1 MRSQALQ
8 GWQSFSNQTHTSTL
22 FQEARNTE
30 RHGFAFENST
40 RLRDNRVQFVSAG
53 RLGMTKGDSEEDD
66 VEGDALERD
75 DRPNSVGETNLDKL
89 DGLPSESPSLPHS
102 VPNSDFDDHHAAM
115 TDQVERMEI
124 VAEPL
129 DPKLATVVNEIG
141 LSSSRPRSTSK
152 SSVASEEEVIVFG
165 GRRAQSSR
173 PVQPPDALTPKISV
187 PVIENETTAVGK
199 EKFDQSFEDN
209 PTMSTHNSVFGR
221 SSAAASSSENPPSA
235 ETSFLEPKPNFGR
248 RRPRRRQLSDH
259 ETGDEARF
267 AAAAIGPEETPPIT
281 EGFRKPRPNF
291 GRRRGHRRGPT
302 QQEIEEEA
310 LIQDYIANMKGDET
324 DEQDE
329 EVSGR
334 NQHLRLYDGAG
345 DENFKVRTQPRSKEQ
360 VPDMLEQDLEWSSGD
375 LEDFDGMST
384 TDEEIAEVGC
394 VYADRLR
401 PSGFQYLVT
410 AMGKG
415 PSDAC
420 WVLGERL
427 ISTNDTAQIRTF
439 EKRRE
444 AKLDPQNDA
453 PDDSSTDSDEDEVSD
468 DLKGTMESEGDE
480 NERLFQRTA
489 RMTDAQ
495 IAQALDMQDKLGMP
509 TDQVLLFNGEENN
522 EFADGDDFISFPS
535 TQRISNGTR
544 STRDLRKKYS
554 FPSAEAFADALDQD
568 PYNGFDVMD
577 FSRPSLKPKRKGRKS
592 AGLPFELE
600 DEELAFQLQQSWGND
615 RSKKAARKRERE
627 EIRQAGIL
635 GSKAANGKVDLH
647 TRYQASGMDAD
658 QIRAEIR
665 SFMVQEVEALA
676 LAPMAADMRASVHR
690 LARALNLKSHS
701 QGKGDGRFPILTKTP
716 NTSQYTVKN
725 VAEID
730 ALLNLRKFFGRNIG
744 SLKASKLPRSGPKT
758 RRSGG
763 AGVLAGASYMDGE
776 VVGAS
781 APEIGA
787 DNRGR
792 AMLEKM
798 GWSSGMGIGK
808 VGNKGSTEVI
818 KHVVKNTKAG
828 LG

>member
-1 MRSQALQ
+1 M
-8 GWQSFSNQTHTSTL
+8 
-22 FQEARNTE
+22 
-30 RHGFAFENST
+30 
-40 RLRDNRVQFVSAG
+40 QFVSAG
-53 RLGMTKGDSEEDD
+53 NLGMTKADSEEDD
-66 VEGDALERD
+66 VGDDALERD
-75 DRPNSVGETNLDKL
+75 GQPDFVNETSLDRLDE
-89 DGLPSESPSLPHS
+89 LPSENPSLLES
-102 VPNSDFDDHHAAM
+102 VPNGDFDDQHAAM
-115 TDQVERMEI
+115 TDQVGRMEI

-129 DPKLATVVNEIG
+129 DPELATLVNEIG
-141 LSSSRPRSTSK
+141 QSSSRQRSTSK

-173 PVQPPDALTPKISV
+173 PVRPLDASTPTTSV
-187 PVIENETTAVGK
+187 PVIEKETTAVGK
-199 EKFDQSFEDN
+199 EIFDHSFEGS
-209 PTMSTHNSVFGR
+209 PAMSTLNSVFGR
-221 SSAAASSSENPPSA
+221 SSAAASSSENLPPA

-267 AAAAIGPEETPPIT
+267 AATAVGSKDTPPTT
-281 EGFRKPRPNF
+281 EGFLKPRPNF
-291 GRRRGHRRGPT
+291 GRRRGRRRGPT

-334 NQHLRLYDGAG
+334 NEHLRFYDGAG
-345 DENFKVRTQPRSKEQ
+345 EENVKVRTQPRSKEQ
-360 VPDMLEQDLEWSSGD
+360 LLNMMEEDLEWSSGD

-384 TDEEIAEVGC
+384 TDEEIAEVSC

-420 WVLGERL
+420 WVLGDKL
-427 ISTNDTAQIRTF
+427 ISTNATAQIRIF
-439 EKRRE
+439 EERRE

-453 PDDSSTDSDEDEVSD
+453 LDDSSTDSDEEVLD
-468 DLKGTMESEGDE
+468 DLRGTMESEEDE
-480 NERLFQRTA
+480 NERLLLRTA

-509 TDQVLLFNGEENN
+509 TDEVLLFNGEENN
-522 EFADGDDFISFPS
+522 EFANGDDFIPFSS
-535 TQRISNGTR
+535 TQHISNRIR
-544 STRDLRKKYS
+544 STRNLRKKDS
-554 FPSAEAFADALDQD
+554 FPSAQAFPDALAQD

-577 FSRPSLKPKRKGRKS
+577 FDRPSLKPKRKGRKS

-600 DEELAFQLQQSWGND
+600 DEELAFQLQQSWDND

-627 EIRQAGIL
+627 ETRQAGLL
-635 GSKAANGKVDLH
+635 GLKAANSRVDLH
-647 TRYQASGMDAD
+647 TRYQESGMDAD

-665 SFMVQEVEALA
+665 SFMVQEIEALA

-716 NTSQYTVKN
+716 NTPQYTVKN

-744 SLKASKLPRSGPKT
+744 SSKASTLPRGGPKT

-763 AGVLAGASYMDGE
+763 GGVLAGASYMDGE